1 MSYSI
6 LQFVNFIIALV
17 RHIMCDFFK
26 TQIFIMENAKESVL
40 QRFSILFLICRDER
54 VTFQSQRYK
63 ECG

>member
-26 TQIFIMENAKESVL
+26 TQNFYHGKCK
-40 QRFSILFLICRDER
+40 R
-54 VTFQSQRYK
+54 
-63 ECG
+63 ECPAEVFHTMSHLPR